1 MWKHCISFF
10 LIQGNLQR
18 LGFVARFAKS
28 IVMVPA
34 GYGGVSE
41 FPFLKFAVA
50 VLGVYFVA
58 VLIRGASRKL
68 PPGPVGF
75 PIIGSVH
82 LLGPRSHVSLAQ
94 LARKYGAPLM
104 SLYLGQKLFVVASS
118 AEAAME
124 VLKKQDAVF
133 CSRPPLRGFKVIFPH
148 DVTFADL
155 TPESNYLRKFI
166 RLHLTTARSIEA
178 FQHIRV
184 DEMLQMV
191 RSIVASPRDV
201 VVNLRTSLEVMTA
214 NVLTRSIIGKRFMG
228 RTGLSESEKKEIM
241 EFIHI
246 AAEIGECLGAKNPGD
261 LIPALKLVD
270 WNGLDQRMKN
280 LRRKMATFLANI
292 VRERREK
299 SSLGTS
305 NPPGK
310 EMLGVLL
317 DEMENAAAG
326 EKITED
332 ILNTIIWESFT
343 AGMETT
349 VLATDWTLAEV
360 LRNPEVLQ
368 KCQAELDAVVG
379 RNRRA
384 QESDIPDLHYIKAV
398 VKESFRLHPVIP
410 LLIPHYS
417 HDPIK
422 VLGYDIPAHTQLLIN
437 VWAIGRDPKVWADP
451 LKFHPERFLEGP
463 HRETEMFGKSFNLLP
478 FGSGRRACM
487 GITLGTLLVEASV
500 VVLLH
505 SFDWILPA
513 EGIDMTEG
521 QGLSVRK
528 NVPACAFATPRLP
541 PHVYAE

>member
-1 MWKHCISFF
+1 M
-10 LIQGNLQR
+10 
-18 LGFVARFAKS
+18 
-28 IVMVPA
+28 
-34 GYGGVSE
+34 
-41 FPFLKFAVA
+41 
-50 VLGVYFVA
+50 YFVA

-228 RTGLSESEKKEIM
+228 RTGLNESEKKEIM

-326 EKITED
+326 EKNHRGHSKYHHLGIFYSRNGDNCSSNRLDLGGGSPQSGSITEMSSRTRRSGRTEPKSPR
-332 ILNTIIWESFT
+332 IRHPRPALHQGGCEGIIS
-343 AGMETT
+343 
-349 VLATDWTLAEV
+349 ATS
-360 LRNPEVLQ
+360 R
-368 KCQAELDAVVG
+368 
-379 RNRRA
+379 
-384 QESDIPDLHYIKAV
+384 
-398 VKESFRLHPVIP
+398 
-410 LLIPHYS
+410 
-417 HDPIK
+417 DP
-422 VLGYDIPAHTQLLIN
+422 PAHTAL
-437 VWAIGRDPKVWADP
+437 
-451 LKFHPERFLEGP
+451 
-463 HRETEMFGKSFNLLP
+463 
-478 FGSGRRACM
+478 
-487 GITLGTLLVEASV
+487 
-500 VVLLH
+500 
-505 SFDWILPA
+505 
-513 EGIDMTEG
+513 
-521 QGLSVRK
+521 
-528 NVPACAFATPRLP
+528 FA
-541 PHVYAE
+541 